1 MLGAMAKREE
11 RSVAIPLGSGGL
23 ALEGL
28 YEAGEDSEAG
38 GALIAPPHPLY
49 GGSMESPVVGEV
61 AYACARA
68 GLATLRFN
76 WRGVGASAGEM
87 SGDEAVADEDYGAAL
102 EHLAASVAGPLVA
115 CGYSFGA
122 AAALRAAARSPRV
135 RRAILVAP
143 PPALLGAGGFAAVRR
158 ALVVTGDADGFAPPT
173 SLATLV
179 ASAPGATLHVVAGAN
194 HFFQV
199 GIGEV
204 GRAAAAWLGVEGAL
218 PGGG

>member
-1 MLGAMAKREE
+1 MARGEE

-28 YEAGEDSEAG
+28 YEGGEDAEAG

-76 WRGVGASAGEM
+76 WRGVGASAGET
-87 SGDEAVADEDYGAAL
+87 SGDEAVADEDYAAAL
-102 EHLAASVAGPLVA
+102 EHLAATVAGPLVA

-122 AAALRAAARSPRV
+122 AAALRAAAQSPRV

-143 PPALLGAGGFAAVRR
+143 PPALLAAGAFAAVRR
-158 ALVVTGDADGFAPPT
+158 ALVVTGDADGFAPPAA
-173 SLATLV
+173 LAPLV
-179 ASAPGATLHVVAGAN
+179 ASAPGATLHVVPGAD
-194 HFFQV
+194 HFFAV
-199 GIGEV
+199 GLAQV
-204 GRAAAAWLGVEGAL
+204 GRAAAEWLGVEGAL
-218 PGGG
+218 ARGG